1 MSSAVDVVCVGL
13 IVADHVCAPI
23 PRMPPSGALVTTPRL
38 ELTIGGSA
46 ANTAVDLAKLDLG
59 VSIVGRVGEDVLGR
73 FCREFLEEKR
83 VDCENL
89 VFSRTAQTSGTLIVN
104 VQGED
109 RRFIHTVGA
118 NAELTGLEA
127 SDELLRRCRALYV
140 GGFILNPA
148 LSGENVA
155 RLFQRARELGVW
167 TILDVVIGESEEQNA
182 SRMLAPVL
190 PHTDFFLPNGDEA
203 RLITGESDSLRQL
216 ETLRQM
222 GARTT
227 ILTRG
232 RCGALIARAGEVYEA
247 AAYPVEQVDGTGGGD
262 AFIAG
267 LIYGLLKSSEDR
279 PDILACIPYGAA
291 MGASCVRS
299 MGATTGV
306 FNRAEVE
313 AFVTANP
320 LEIHP
325 VASGQTLNS

>member
-23 PRMPPSGALVTTPRL
+23 PRLPPSGALVTTSRL

-46 ANTAVDLAKLDLG
+46 ANTAVDLAKLDLA
-59 VSIVGRVGEDVLGR
+59 VSIVGRVGDDVLGR
-73 FCREFLEEKR
+73 FCREALEGQR

-89 VFSRTAQTSGTLIVN
+89 VVSGTSQTSGTLIVN

-118 NAELTGLEA
+118 NAELTGLEV

-155 RLFQRARELGVW
+155 ELFRRARELGVR
-167 TILDVVIGESEEQNA
+167 TILDVVIGEAEEQNA
-182 SRMLAPVL
+182 ARMLAPVL

-216 ETLRQM
+216 DGLRQM

-232 RCGALIARAGEVYEA
+232 RCGALIAQEGTLHEA

-267 LIYGLLKSSEDR
+267 LIYGLLKSPSAKA
-279 PDILACIPYGAA
+279 DIVACIPYGAA

-306 FNRAEVE
+306 FRRTELE
-313 AFVTANP
+313 EFVAANP

-325 VASGQTLNS
+325 VRAGRTFDS

>member
-23 PRMPPSGALVTTPRL
+23 PLLPPSGGLVTTPRL

-46 ANTAVDLAKLDLG
+46 ANTAVDLAKLDLT

-89 VFSRTAQTSGTLIVN
+89 VVSRTAQTSGTLIVN

-118 NAELTGLEA
+118 NAELTGLEV
-127 SDELLRRCRALYV
+127 SDELLKRCRALYV

-155 RLFQRARELGVW
+155 RLFRRARELGVW
-167 TILDVVIGESEEQNA
+167 TVLDVVIGEAEEQNA

-203 RLITGESDSLRQL
+203 RLITGETDPLRQL
-216 ETLRQM
+216 ATLREM

-232 RCGALIARAGEVYEA
+232 RCGALIAQGGLVHEA

-267 LIYGLLKSSEDR
+267 LIYGLLKSPRENADVLKS
-279 PDILACIPYGAA
+279 LPYGAA

-306 FNRAEVE
+306 FCQTELEEFVE
-313 AFVTANP
+313 AHP
-320 LEIHP
+320 LEIRP
-325 VASGQTLNS
+325 VAGP